1 MTTPSSLNPA
11 RSEKG
16 IALIAVLLLLGV
28 IAGLTTGLAL
38 SSQTEV
44 SMASNEAF
52 YAGARAAAEA
62 GLNRAIEQIVLDDST
77 NLLETP
83 TVPVIGNGP
92 FALNSQYGYS

>member
-1 MTTPSSLNPA
+1 MTTPSLNPA

-28 IAGLTTGLAL
+28 LAGLTTGLTL

-44 SMASNEAF
+44 SMAANEMY

-62 GLNRAIEQIVLDDST
+62 GLNRATEQI
-77 NLLETP
+77 LLIP
-83 TVPVIGNGP
+83 PRSCWARARSP
-92 FALNSQYGYS
+92 